1 MMNKLLLISILL
13 NILLIS
19 ILCAENVKDLNS
31 LAALLDNNIKILT
44 DILKTSKEKE
54 NPELWRQLGIAYQ
67 NKDAHF
73 HTDGGALR
81 DEALK
86 AFNNALKYS
95 NNDDSITIQ
104 VNHYLGMLYKMM
116 SQGENAIIAH
126 NNALKVSKN
135 PWDRSA
141 ALVERAS
148 ALNMLGRVE
157 AAIQDYRS
165 AIQLT
170 PLKRSAYLPLA
181 MCYKELNFLSKSEW
195 YELMKEIEESINQLM
210 DDASKRLKESAI
222 LVDSHNLD
230 AESSSVYW
238 ALYLS
243 AEKAGLIDK
252 AWHYL
257 EKAHDIDKTK
267 KIVKFDEI
275 EASAQRDNIIS
286 VFNSGFWPQNIGYN
300 DATPVFIVG
309 MMRSGSTLLET
320 MLDAHEG
327 IIGLGEDSIFNSN
340 LPQFR
345 DQLVATIAKQEFLL
359 VRDLVNNFGLKIIN
373 RMKSAAQ
380 TFINTTEHNNIKRI
394 IDKMLFNYRNIGF
407 IHLVY
412 PNAVILHTIRDPM
425 DTILSCYTH
434 KFDDIGLSWSLNIEH
449 MTQTYAIY
457 VEIMHHFH
465 SILPNRVID
474 VVYEDLV
481 HNPENVMRK
490 VLKELGQQ
498 WDPKIL
504 DFHKR
509 RRSVQTH
516 SSAQVRKNIYK
527 SSIGGWRKYLHNLI
541 PAINSLQ
548 NYLKVLK
555 ERNALPHANL
565 INWDLDPFYDYKDDF
580 KFNISKAE
588 YLKLLEEDNLKRNKI
603 KGVSS
608 VYDDDE
614 SDEEEFQP
622 RLKRRRSKKNQ
633 QKKKKSKID
642 VIVDDDGDTRI
653 EYDEDYQTKLL
664 EEIHDIYSATI
675 NKLGALKNFIKN
687 LKYKND
693 NVQINE
699 LIALGNYFLKENRNN
714 EAIDLFKK
722 LAVAL
727 KGGDLGTRILI
738 YKGLGTAYALTDK
751 FNEAISAFSKLL
763 ELDPSNIEELTK
775 RSQLL
780 RASGTLEAAIAD
792 VNKLID
798 LGEDNVELR
807 LSRGLSLL
815 ESGYFKRASEDF
827 YKGLDYSIKNNASK
841 ELKARLYHLLGQCEK
856 EFGETLKS
864 LTFHNKSLELMPN
877 LQEYYFAYATTAV
890 MGGLWEEALVYID
903 KTLGINDG
911 LKNAYGYRGLL
922 YQNLGMAKE
931 AITDLKKT
939 LSFDPNDI
947 NPLLLLGVSY
957 QGLGKY
963 DEAFKVFDTIINIDR
978 NNPVW
983 FRKEFISYFVG
994 KLDTEFK
1001 NFNVDNEFDPII
1013 KDGIIELQTTASIPK
1028 SYVPYG
1034 SITSMTYMRRQ
1045 SIRNDSLLSSDVLTL
1060 LNDTKNMT
1068 IWIQIDSP
1076 GFLPHKRHH
1085 MMFRFCVLEIAE
1097 TLKNHIN
1104 LLSEGKE
1111 GLVIPDR
1118 MSSKKDYYGVR
1129 TVKGG
1134 HVLGWR
1140 DLYDIAV
1147 RWRQLSEPKDAV
1159 WWIDRLPQK
1168 RKSRIGLN
1176 TYVTK
1181 GSHKVIRYGEYH
1193 EYAFNI
1199 TRQYLATFGYY
1210 NHMDKFITLSEDM
1223 KDEVLAASTVDELY
1237 NIIDQP
1243 FYVNIRCESSLYPGL
1258 FLNGT
1263 RIVIN
1268 KGEKEGYD
1276 LSIVSVSTQERFLQ
1290 YEEELHMAYR
1300 RLVSSLLARKRE
1312 ENTLNNAVSNDEIAI
1327 QNIAP
1332 ALEMFYYWIN
1342 LSPISRSSAVTGY
1355 MVLFASILAQDE
1367 ELLKKIPKN
1376 KQLDWEAFFSE
1387 SPNNFI
1393 KLVGPWFLERRATNV
1408 FDSKISVSSLF
1419 TTPRDILNL
1428 ISKA

>member
-1 MMNKLLLISILL
+1 
-13 NILLIS
+13 
-19 ILCAENVKDLNS
+19 
-31 LAALLDNNIKILT
+31 
-44 DILKTSKEKE
+44 
-54 NPELWRQLGIAYQ
+54 
-67 NKDAHF
+67 
-73 HTDGGALR
+73 
-81 DEALK
+81 
-86 AFNNALKYS
+86 
-95 NNDDSITIQ
+95 
-104 VNHYLGMLYKMM
+104 MM
-116 SQGENAIIAH
+116 SQGENAIVAH
-126 NNALKVSKN
+126 NNVLKVSKN

-141 ALVERAS
+141 ALIERAS

-165 AIQLT
+165 AIQIT

-181 MCYKELNFLSKSEW
+181 MCYKELNFLSKAEW
-195 YELMKEIEESINQLM
+195 YELMKEIEESINQVM
-210 DDASKRLKESAI
+210 DDASKKLKETAI
-222 LVDSHNLD
+222 LVESHNLD
-230 AESSSVYW
+230 AESSAVYW
-238 ALYLS
+238 SLYLS
-243 AEKAGLIDK
+243 AEKAGLLDK

-267 KIVKFDEI
+267 KIVKFDEN

-345 DQLVATIAKQEFLL
+345 DELVATIAKQEFLL
-359 VRDLVNNFGLKIIN
+359 VRDLVNNFGVKIVN

-380 TFINTTEHNNIKRI
+380 TFINTTEHNTMKRI

-449 MTQTYAIY
+449 LTQTYAIY

-465 SILPNRVID
+465 NVLPNRVID
-474 VVYEDLV
+474 IVYEDLV
-481 HNPENVMRK
+481 HNPENVMKK
-490 VLKELGQQ
+490 VLIDLGLQ
-498 WDPKIL
+498 WNPKVL
-504 DFHKR
+504 EFHKR

-548 NYLKVLK
+548 KYLKVLK

-565 INWDLDPFYDYKDDF
+565 VNWDLDPFFDYKDDF

-588 YLKLLEEDNLKRNKI
+588 YLKLLEEDEMKRGKFNDI
-603 KGVSS
+603 HISS
-608 VYDDDE
+608 SDDE
-614 SDEEEFQP
+614 EFDDEELQP
-622 RLKRRRSKKNQ
+622 RLKRRRSIKSL
-633 QKKKKSKID
+633 KKKKKTRMDI
-642 VIVDDDGDTRI
+642 VVDDDGDTMI
-653 EYDEDYQTKLL
+653 HYDEDSKINLIEGMFDFYA
-664 EEIHDIYSATI
+664 ATI
-675 NKLGALKNFIKN
+675 NKEGALNYFVKNI
-687 LKYKND
+687 KYKHENPK
-693 NVQINE
+693 VNE
-699 LIALGNYFLKENRNN
+699 LIALGNFFLLENRNK
-714 EAIDLFKK
+714 EAIELFKK
-722 LAVAL
+722 LSVAL
-727 KGGDLGTRILI
+727 KGDAIGTRIFV
-738 YKGLGTAYALTDK
+738 YNGLGTAYALTDN
-751 FNEAISAFSKLL
+751 FNEAISSLSKLL
-763 ELDPSNIEELTK
+763 ELEPSNVEGLTK

-780 RASGTLEAAIAD
+780 RASGSLEAAISD

-798 LGEDNVELR
+798 LGEDNFEIR

-815 ESGYFKRASEDF
+815 DSGYFKRASEDF
-827 YKGLDYSIKNNASK
+827 YKGLDFLIKNKGSK

-856 EFGETLKS
+856 EFGETVKS

-877 LQEYYFAYATTAV
+877 VQDYYFAYATTAV

-903 KTLGINDG
+903 KTLDINDG

-931 AITDLKKT
+931 AIIDLKKT
-939 LSFDPNDI
+939 LSFDANDI

-1001 NFNVDNEFDPII
+1001 VFNVDNEFDPII
-1013 KDGIIELQTTASIPK
+1013 KDGIIELQTTASVPM

-1045 SIRNDSLLSSDVLTL
+1045 SIRDEPLPLDVLTL

-1097 TLKNHIN
+1097 ALKNHIN

-1111 GLVIPDR
+1111 GLVISDR

-1129 TVKGG
+1129 TVRGG
-1134 HVLGWR
+1134 HILGWR

-1147 RWRQLSEPKDAV
+1147 RWRQLSEPKDPV

-1168 RKSRIGLN
+1168 RSSRIGLN

-1181 GSHKVIRYGEYH
+1181 GSHKVVRYGEYYD
-1193 EYAFNI
+1193 YAFNI

-1210 NHMDKFITLSEDM
+1210 NHMDNFITLSEEK
-1223 KDEVLAASTVDELY
+1223 KDEVLAAKTIDDLY
-1237 NIIDQP
+1237 YIIDQP
-1243 FYVNIRCESSLYPGL
+1243 FHINIRCESSLYPGL

-1263 RIVIN
+1263 RIMIS
-1268 KGEKEGYD
+1268 KGEKEGFD
-1276 LSIVSVSTQERFLQ
+1276 LSIVSVSTQERFVQ

-1300 RLVSSLLARKRE
+1300 RLISSLLARKRE
-1312 ENTLNNAVSNDEIAI
+1312 ENTNNNAASSDEIAI

-1355 MVLFASILAQDE
+1355 MVLFAAILAQDE
-1367 ELLKKIPKN
+1367 ELSKKIPKN

-1393 KLVGPWFLERRATNV
+1393 KLVGSWFLERKATNV

-1419 TTPRDILNL
+1419 KTPRDILNL